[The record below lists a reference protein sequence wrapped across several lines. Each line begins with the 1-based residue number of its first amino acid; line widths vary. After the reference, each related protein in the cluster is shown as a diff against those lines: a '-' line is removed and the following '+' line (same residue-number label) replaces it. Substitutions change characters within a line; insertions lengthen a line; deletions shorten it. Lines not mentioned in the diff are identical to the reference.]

1 VHQPVQV
8 PGGLLDLLA
17 HLVVALDVEHV
28 GDELERVLVVLDL
41 RVEPRQVEA
50 VRQVVLVDVA
60 EVLVAAARQELRAAG
75 GQPNPK
81 RGGRAGENGVCLTQ
95 SRQ

>member
-1 VHQPVQV
+1 MPRR
-8 PGGLLDLLA
+8 LLNLLA

-41 RVEPRQVEA
+41 GVEPRQVEP

-60 EVLVAAARQELRAAG
+60 EVLVAPSG
-75 GQPNPK
+75 
-81 RGGRAGENGVCLTQ
+81 
-95 SRQ
+95 

>member
-1 VHQPVQV
+1 MYHLLQPARRHDEARVHEPVQV
-8 PGGLLDLLA
+8 PRRLLNLLA

-41 RVEPRQVEA
+41 GVEPRQVEP

-60 EVLVAAARQELRAAG
+60 EVLVAPSG
-75 GQPNPK
+75 
-81 RGGRAGENGVCLTQ
+81 
-95 SRQ
+95 